1 MSDDMLECEKHANL
15 QEFQD
20 FVMGLMSPASM
31 ATHRDML
38 ATAGLGL
45 GGEGGEF
52 ADLVKKVLFHGLE
65 FDDNVRQ
72 KFIKELGDIMFYVA
86 FAART
91 VCGVSLQEII
101 DENVAKLS
109 ARYPSGKFNREDF
122 LKKEA
127 ARSG

>member
-1 MSDDMLECEKHANL
+1 MSDDMMEFEKHTNL

-20 FVMGLMSPASM
+20 FVMSLMSPASV

-52 ADLVKKVLFHGLE
+52 ADLVKKVLYHGLD

-91 VCGVSLQEII
+91 VCGVGLQEVI

-109 ARYPSGKFNREDF
+109 ARYPSGHFSREDF